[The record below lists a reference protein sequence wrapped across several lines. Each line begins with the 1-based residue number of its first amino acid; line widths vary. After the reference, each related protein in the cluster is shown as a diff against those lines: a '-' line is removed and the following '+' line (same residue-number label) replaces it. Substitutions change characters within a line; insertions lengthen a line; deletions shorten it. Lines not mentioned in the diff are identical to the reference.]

1 MRPACPPQIFLS
13 KTLKLHKSYWL
24 ISNIII
30 YYRHKEGEKTLDGK
44 PSFFAGERY
53 RKVKYEAHHLWD
65 RVRHE
70 FCTHGASWIGRQC
83 FSSQRQIDGSRGN
96 RIERNSAEVA
106 PVCRWNKRG
115 LMLFIGAYW
124 GRSENC
130 FALIFVGTDGDFSRR
145 PPFIGNFIKFQG
157 GGWHS
162 ELPRL

>member
-1 MRPACPPQIFLS
+1 MAV
-13 KTLKLHKSYWL
+13 
-24 ISNIII
+24 

-53 RKVKYEAHHLWD
+53 RKVKYEVHHLWD

-106 PVCRWNKRG
+106 PACRWNKRG
-115 LMLFIGAYW
+115 LMLFIWAYR
-124 GRSENC
+124 GKPKPFRPIFCKNGLISRQIS
-130 FALIFVGTDGDFSRR
+130 ALSWQLHQIW
-145 PPFIGNFIKFQG
+145 IKGLTFRISTPIIR
-157 GGWHS
+157 HNK
-162 ELPRL
+162 EITANL